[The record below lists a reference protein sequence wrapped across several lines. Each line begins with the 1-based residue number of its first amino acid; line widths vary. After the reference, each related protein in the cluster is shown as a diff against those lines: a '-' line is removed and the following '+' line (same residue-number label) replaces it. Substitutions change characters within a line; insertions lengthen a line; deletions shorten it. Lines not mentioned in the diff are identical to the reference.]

1 MSKKNCV
8 FSLVCEECDAGS
20 DLATM
25 DDAIAAGWAEID
37 YAPDLPM
44 ANFCGVCPECQSIR
58 EAREAAAS

>member
-1 MSKKNCV
+1 MREKRL
-8 FSLVCEECDAGS
+8 FSLVCEDCDAGS

-25 DDAIAAGWAEID
+25 EDALAAGWTDID

-44 ANFCGVCPECQSIR
+44 ANFCGLCPDCQGER